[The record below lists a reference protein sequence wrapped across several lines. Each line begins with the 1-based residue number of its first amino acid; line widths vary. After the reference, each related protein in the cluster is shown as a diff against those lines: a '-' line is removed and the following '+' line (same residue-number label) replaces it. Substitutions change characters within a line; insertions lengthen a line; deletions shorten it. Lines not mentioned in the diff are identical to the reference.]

1 GHDRFSPLSSGNSA
15 TVFVRIN
22 KLFYRQAQFNFI
34 NAGFVDISAGGNEF
48 GPRTASDPDLGI
60 FVSPMLYDPAGG
72 CNGFHIVYHRG
83 TSPYARN
90 RRERGLDPRVSTLPF
105 QRFNQGGFFPADI
118 RAATGLHVKFQVV
131 SAPQNVLSEEAF
143 FPRFGNGLF
152 QYPDHVEQFSPD
164 VYIRSVRAQRET
176 GNDHAFNEGM
186 WVADHEVAVFEC
198 PRFAFIR
205 V

>member
-1 GHDRFSPLSSGNSA
+1 
-15 TVFVRIN
+15 
-22 KLFYRQAQFNFI
+22 
-34 NAGFVDISAGGNEF
+34 
-48 GPRTASDPDLGI
+48 
-60 FVSPMLYDPAGG
+60 
-72 CNGFHIVYHRG
+72 

-205 V
+205 VADQITGHALGLGQETPLQPGRESCTAAPAQP